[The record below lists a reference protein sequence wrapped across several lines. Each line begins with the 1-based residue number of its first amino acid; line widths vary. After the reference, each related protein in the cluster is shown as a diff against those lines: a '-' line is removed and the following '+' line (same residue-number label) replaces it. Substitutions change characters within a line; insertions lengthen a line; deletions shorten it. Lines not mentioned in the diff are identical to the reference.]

1 MRLNST
7 LEMQR
12 ASADRDVNDV
22 ARDSRK
28 SVARLQQ
35 ELDLARQRG
44 ACVPTT
50 IRPTRRGRNSL
61 RGKFVAHSTRGRPQR
76 AVTKVVFSQCVKFH
90 VRDSRT
96 RTMPD
101 ADLGPPAG
109 HRQCPQRGR
118 LGQGWCAGRLVARG
132 HSAKG
137 GPYPVRA
144 PSMRRDE
151 KWSRPPIDPGGRGL
165 PGDPT
170 PCVTLPCER
179 HRPLAE
185 SRVLLP
191 RAVRARA
198 MSSGLVSGRRLSA
211 RCRLWGRVRRSLGP
225 ERGTSDRC
233 RRGQVARAPTA
244 YRHGAR
250 ASLRV
255 PMSGAAP

>member
-1 MRLNST
+1 MRLNAT
-7 LEMQR
+7 LDVQR

-22 ARDSRK
+22 ANDSRK

-50 IRPTRRGRNSL
+50 IRPTRRGRNFL
-61 RGKFVAHSTRGRPQR
+61 RGKFVAHGTRSRPQR
-76 AVTKVVFSQCVKFH
+76 ALTKVVFSQRVKFH
-90 VRDSRT
+90 GRDSRT

-101 ADLGPPAG
+101 ADLGPPVG

-151 KWSRPPIDPGGRGL
+151 KWSRPPIDPGGRGP
-165 PGDPT
+165 PGDPA
-170 PCVTLPCER
+170 PCAPYRVCFSTT
-179 HRPLAE
+179 E
-185 SRVLLP
+185 SSMQGSRKWLMFRCP
-191 RAVRARA
+191 IRAVDAA
-198 MSSGLVSGRRLSA
+198 IPLL
-211 RCRLWGRVRRSLGP
+211 
-225 ERGTSDRC
+225 
-233 RRGQVARAPTA
+233 Q
-244 YRHGAR
+244 GAR
-250 ASLRV
+250 DVYLV
-255 PMSGAAP
+255 